1 MHDPIPLWPLL
12 SKSVQPLADRLSF
25 PTLPLHIHEVLGSFL
40 GYTFI
45 NIVVAPWIS
54 KILFPIRYPKLST
67 ERKINWD
74 VHVVSLIQST
84 FITFLALWVMYA
96 DEERKAMDWQ
106 QRVWGYTGGA
116 GMIQGMAA
124 GYFLWDLMVTIR
136 HVKVFGLGMLAHA
149 ISALLV
155 FSFGFRPFVNFY
167 GCTFILYELSSPFL
181 NFHWFFDKLDMTGSK
196 AQLYNGLMLL
206 FTFFCC
212 RLCWGTYQSV
222 RVYQDVWNALHHKP
236 ATAGINIDALNNGT
250 ASALDAAAGKSA
262 APIHSEIMRFAG
274 EEYVPLWLAFTYL
287 GSNIVLNT
295 LNFYWFGKM
304 IQAVKKRFTPAKE
317 GKRREKP
324 IVTRSTSANGKSRVD
339 IDDTEV
345 RKRNI
350 VVDEQ
355 IEAIS

>member
-1 MHDPIPLWPLL
+1 MHDPIPCPAWI
-12 SKSVQPLADRLSF
+12 SKAVQPLADRLSF
-25 PTLPLHIHEVLGSFL
+25 PTLPLHIHEVIGSFFA
-40 GYTFI
+40 YTFI
-45 NIVVAPWIS
+45 NLVVAPWIS
-54 KILFPIRYPKLST
+54 KILFPVRYPKLSL

-74 VHVVSLIQST
+74 VHVVSLFQSVT
-84 FITFLALWVMYA
+84 ITVLALWVMYV
-96 DEERKAMDWQ
+96 DDERKNMDWQ

-116 GMIQGMAA
+116 GMIQGLAA
-124 GYFLWDLMVTIR
+124 GYFLWDLMITIQ
-136 HVKVFGLGMLAHA
+136 HVKVFGPGMLAHA

-206 FTFFCC
+206 FTFFGC

-236 ATAGINIDALNNGT
+236 ATTSIHFDALGNGT
-250 ASALDAAAGKSA
+250 ASATEAAAGKSA
-262 APIHSEIMRFAG
+262 APIHGDIMRFAG

-304 IQAVKKRFTPAKE
+304 IQAVKKRFTPAKDQ
-317 GKRREKP
+317 KKREKP
-324 IVTRSTSANGKSRVD
+324 IVTRSTGANGKSRVD
-339 IDDTEV
+339 IDDTEI

-355 IEAIS
+355 IDAIS

>member
-1 MHDPIPLWPLL
+1 MHDPIPPWPLL
-12 SKSVQPLADRLSF
+12 AKAVQPLADRLSF
-25 PTLPLHIHEVLGSFL
+25 PTLPLHIHEVVGSFL

-45 NIVVAPWIS
+45 NVVVAPWIS
-54 KILFPIRYPKLST
+54 TKLFPIRYPKLSK

-84 FITFLALWVMYA
+84 FITFLALWVMYV

-106 QRVWGYTGGA
+106 QRVWGYTGAA

-124 GYFLWDLMVTIR
+124 GYFLWDLMVTVQ

-167 GCTFILYELSSPFL
+167 SCTFILYELSSPFL

-196 AQLYNGLMLL
+196 AQLYNGLLL
-206 FTFFCC
+206 LATFFGC

-236 ATAGINIDALNNGT
+236 ATAGINIDALSNGT
-250 ASALDAAAGKSA
+250 ASALDASAGKSA
-262 APIHSEIMRFAG
+262 APIHNEMMRFAG

-287 GSNIVLNT
+287 GSNVVLNT

-304 IQAVKKRFTPAKE
+304 IQAVKKRFVPAKE

-324 IVTRSTSANGKSRVD
+324 IVTRSTGANGKSRVD